1 MWPFMSARTGVL
13 TSNGHG
19 SRPGTGRGCHG
30 TGVLVALLG
39 MVVMAGCAKTVVGSQ
54 YESARWNLQRPSQI
68 YVYDFAVTREQVH
81 ENAGFLQGTIN
92 DFEDT
97 TTYQHEGEIIEE
109 VRTVAAEELVK
120 GIQDL
125 GLSAQRVSSS
135 TLLPRGALGITGQFL
150 NVDEGNKGARLVVG
164 FGKGQSRVD
173 LRVQLYE
180 YGMDQSRSE
189 PETTATKLLEF
200 DTHADSGSMP
210 GAIVTGPAGAA
221 AAGGLT
227 VGVAAAN
234 IGVGAIKSYRSAM
247 GQMTSRSVEQAVNF
261 LSEYFFRHGW
271 IRPGKVTHADRP

>member
-1 MWPFMSARTGVL
+1 MWPFMAVRTGML
-13 TSNGHG
+13 TSSGDG
-19 SRPGTGRGCHG
+19 IRQGTGRGCRG

-39 MVVMAGCAKTVVGSQ
+39 MVVMAGCAKTVVDSQ
-54 YESARWNLQRPSQI
+54 YESAKWNLMKPSQI
-68 YVYDFAVTREQVH
+68 FVYDFAVTREQVH

-92 DFEDT
+92 DFSDQ
-97 TTYQHEGEIIEE
+97 TTYQHEGEIIGE
-109 VRTVAAEELVK
+109 VRTVAADELVE
-120 GIQDL
+120 GIQNL
-125 GLSAQRVSSS
+125 GLPAQRVSSS
-135 TLLPRGALGITGQFL
+135 TLLPKGALGITGQFL
-150 NVDEGNKGARLVVG
+150 DVDEGNKGARLVIG
-164 FGKGQSRVD
+164 FGKGQSKVD
-173 LRVQLYE
+173 LRIQLYG
-180 YGMDQSRSE
+180 YGLDQYRSE
-189 PETTATKLLEF
+189 PETVPTKLLEF

-234 IGVGAIKSYRSAM
+234 IGIGALKSYRSAM

>member
-1 MWPFMSARTGVL
+1 MWPFMAARSGAL
-13 TSNGHG
+13 TSSGHG
-19 SRPGTGRGCHG
+19 SRQGTGRGCRG

-39 MVVMAGCAKTVVGSQ
+39 MVVMAGCAKTVVDSQ
-54 YESARWNLQRPSQI
+54 YESARWNLQRPSEI

-92 DFEDT
+92 DFSDT
-97 TTYQHEGEIIEE
+97 TTYKHEGEIIGE
-109 VRTVAAEELVK
+109 VRTVAGDELVT
-120 GIQDL
+120 GIQNL
-125 GLSAQRVSSS
+125 GLPARRVPSN
-135 TLLPRGALGITGQFL
+135 TLLPKGALGIIGQFL
-150 NVDEGNKGARLVVG
+150 DVDEGNKGARLVIG
-164 FGKGQSRVD
+164 FGKGQSKVD
-173 LRVQLYE
+173 IRVQLYG
-180 YGMDQSRSE
+180 YGLDQSSRE
-189 PETTATKLLEF
+189 PETEASKLLEF

-247 GQMTSRSVEQAVNF
+247 GQMTSRSIEQAVNF